1 MIYLANKRN
10 RSDTVNDC
18 MQVVFAQATK
28 LRKKGEQS
36 MFEDKYHLSPRDE
49 KLLFEKNLVSMIYL
63 AGKYENLSTT
73 LLQTKAIVENLTV
86 DGVKPEDVQTVL
98 NLKAAYQF
106 VMRLHNVAEIDTET
120 IKQINLIVQ
129 GAGEP
134 DAGQIR
140 TKSVVVGLTNEDYVP
155 PIPFENN
162 VVQTVNAILHSET
175 SATDKAITLMLTLSR
190 LQVFTD
196 GNKRTAIVVA
206 NALMYQANV
215 GLLAVPE
222 KKMHWYL
229 SQLAKYYKTGRI
241 RVIKQW
247 LYDHAVFGINEP

>member
-1 MIYLANKRN
+1 
-10 RSDTVNDC
+10 
-18 MQVVFAQATK
+18 
-28 LRKKGEQS
+28 
-36 MFEDKYHLSPRDE
+36 MFEDKYRLFPRDE
-49 KLLFEKNLVSMIYL
+49 QLLFEKNLVSMIYL
-63 AGKYENLSTT
+63 AGKYENVGASLS
-73 LLQTKAIVENLTV
+73 QVKAIVENLTV

-106 VMRLHNVAEIDTET
+106 VMRLHNVAEIDTDT

-155 PIPFENN
+155 PIPIESN

-175 SATDKAITLMLTLSR
+175 SVTDKAITLMLTLSR

-196 GNKRTAIVVA
+196 SNKRIVVA

-241 RVIKQW
+241 QVIKQW
-247 LYDHAVFGINEP
+247 LYDHAVFGINES